1 MKRTVLNE
9 MQISFVS
16 KSENESFARQA
27 VCSFISTFDPTIEEL
42 SDIRII
48 VSEAVTNCIIH
59 AYKDRLG
66 IISINVKYFS
76 DDSVRIQI
84 KDKGVGIEDIEKC
97 MEPLYTTCPDED
109 RCGMGF
115 SIMQSFSD
123 QIRVLSKPQKGTKI
137 VLIRKLSASV
147 KTTEKD
153 PT

>member
-97 MEPLYTTCPDED
+97 MEPLYTTDKSTE
-109 RCGMGF
+109 RGGMGLP
-115 SIMQSFSD
+115 IMSTLADKFK
-123 QIRVLSKPQKGTKI
+123 ITSKLNKGTVITAFFKFD
-137 VLIRKLSASV
+137 RN
-147 KTTEKD
+147 T
-153 PT
+153 